1 MECLRWINEQTTRR
15 DAITT
20 PLGGT
25 NNISLVGR
33 DPTSALGHAQL
44 NMADGGRSW
53 KSPWH
58 GYMNKLGLISSDRY
72 VDNLRLVVLSEDRD
86 P

>member
-1 MECLRWINEQTTRR
+1 MECLRRINEQTTRR

-25 NNISLVGR
+25 NNSLVGR
-33 DPTSALGHAQL
+33 YPTSASGHAQL

-53 KSPWH
+53 KSPRH
-58 GYMNKLGLISSDRY
+58 GYMNKLGPISSDRY

>member
-1 MECLRWINEQTTRR
+1 M
-15 DAITT
+15 
-20 PLGGT
+20 
-25 NNISLVGR
+25 VGR
-33 DPTSALGHAQL
+33 DPTSATCASGHAQL

-53 KSPWH
+53 QSPWH
-58 GYMNKLGLISSDRY
+58 GYMNKLGPIASDRY